1 MSIKL
6 MMEVNRA
13 HARLDE
19 LVKLSADAFAGVEA
33 LLARLEKCEGEIKAM
48 KARAGKVR
56 EPAEI

>member
-13 HARLDE
+13 HGRLDE
-19 LVKLSADAFAGVEA
+19 LEKLSAAG
-33 LLARLEKCEGEIKAM
+33 LLELIARVEKCEGEIKAM
-48 KARAGKVR
+48 KARAGKMR